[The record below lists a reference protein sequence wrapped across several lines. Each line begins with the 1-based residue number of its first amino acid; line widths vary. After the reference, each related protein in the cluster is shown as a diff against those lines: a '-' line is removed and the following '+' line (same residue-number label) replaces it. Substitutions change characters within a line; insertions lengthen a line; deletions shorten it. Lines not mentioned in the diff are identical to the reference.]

1 MGSCSLSLEPA
12 LNQSPHVREYKTVSA
27 WILDSGLWTV
37 DSGFQLVD
45 SGCFVSGTL
54 DSGFQSLVRFQIP
67 QAEYIQDSAFH
78 KQNFP
83 DSKFTNNFS
92 DFGIQVALHKA
103 KTELS
108 SICLPCN
115 ARVGVGLAIPATQWL
130 IDIITTTWQSCD

>member
-1 MGSCSLSLEPA
+1 MWPIIRAGTKPIAPCKGIQGSLGF
-12 LNQSPHVREYKTVSA
+12 
-27 WILDSGLWTV
+27 WIHSV

-45 SGCFVSGTL
+45 SGFFVSGTL
-54 DSGFQSLVRFQIP
+54 DSEFQSLVRFQIP
-67 QAEYIQDSAFH
+67 QAEYIQDPGFR

-83 DSKFTNNFS
+83 DSKFSNNFS
-92 DFGIQVALHKA
+92 DFGIQVVLHKA

-115 ARVGVGLAIPATQWL
+115 TRVGVGLAIPATHLL